1 MYDKEYALKS
11 RDNKEKFRNNL
22 KVGLLIFFDFF
33 FGQMRNILSVGQ
45 QVHN

>member
-22 KVGLLIFFDFF
+22 KVGLLIFFWSNEKYFVCRPT
-33 FGQMRNILSVGQ
+33 GT
-45 QVHN
+45 